1 MTPSEVLKM
10 MADIVVEKENCVLEV
25 IMSDTTA
32 MAHLI
37 PADIWIAEGEDE
49 DDEED

>member
-1 MTPSEVLKM
+1 MTQAEILKM
-10 MADIVVEKENCVLEV
+10 MADAVVTHENCVLEV
-25 IMSDTTA
+25 TIADGMA

-49 DDEED
+49 DDEEE